1 MRAQEFLGGHVLA
14 VKEKVDARKFHIGPT
29 ELEPVLAGVKVVL
42 ASNGRTVTRFDL
54 ARDPPDRAVLL
65 AAMIGRTGNLR
76 APTLKRRGMLV
87 VGYHADSLAT
97 LVGSA

>member
-1 MRAQEFLGGHVLA
+1 VRAQEFLGGYALA
-14 VKEKVDARKFHIGPT
+14 VKEKVDARKFRIGPT
-29 ELEPVLAGVKVVL
+29 GLESVLAGVKVVL

-65 AAMIGRTGNLR
+65 AAMIGHTGNLR

-87 VGYHADSLAT
+87 VRYHADTMAT
-97 LVGSA
+97 